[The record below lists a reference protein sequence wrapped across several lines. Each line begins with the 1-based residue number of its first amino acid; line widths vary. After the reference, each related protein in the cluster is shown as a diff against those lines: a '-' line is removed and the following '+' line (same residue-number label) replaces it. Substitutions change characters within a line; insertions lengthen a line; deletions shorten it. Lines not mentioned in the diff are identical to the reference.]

1 MRTVTLM
8 AASLAAMV
16 LVAGVAGCSP
26 ETMKIDGPDAT
37 LPADE
42 GSPGFLDRMASQA
55 VVSENDALRG
65 ILMMVDG
72 KDEAKTFKQ
81 RAENLA
87 GRGVLAGGWDHQA
100 ERPVTKG
107 RLAYMIYTA
116 CKIRGGVV
124 LMLTGP
130 SQRYCLRELQYLHMM
145 AGGSFYEKVTGME
158 FVAVLSRGDIFLRTG
173 ELPDIMEAI
182 E

>member
-1 MRTVTLM
+1 
-8 AASLAAMV
+8 
-16 LVAGVAGCSP
+16 
-26 ETMKIDGPDAT
+26 
-37 LPADE
+37 
-42 GSPGFLDRMASQA
+42 
-55 VVSENDALRG
+55 
-65 ILMMVDG
+65 
-72 KDEAKTFKQ
+72 
-81 RAENLA
+81 
-87 GRGVLAGGWDHQA
+87 
-100 ERPVTKG
+100 
-107 RLAYMIYTA
+107 MIYTA